1 VFFLPLDFFIKLD
14 RECGTLT
21 LHSTL
26 KDLVQYTRKG
36 LAYISQVRKTETDR
50 DGEYK

>member
-1 VFFLPLDFFIKLD
+1 MLS
-14 RECGTLT
+14 

-36 LAYISQVRKTETDR
+36 LDYISQVKKVWLWDVSFVVL
-50 DGEYK
+50 